1 MPRID
6 LEFVN
11 RFSDVQ
17 GPIWE
22 IASQVVSTAFNA
34 DISLANPLTVGFRT
48 EDVGADLS
56 GAQLAVRWSFK
67 DAPQDEHI
75 IVVSP
80 DLAVQFLNNVVDSQP
95 EAVTPELVAEN
106 AERFYSL
113 VHGLID
119 GMASFRSL
127 QIAGENPAVEY
138 EIFSFPPNLASE
150 EELIRVQIAVSGS
163 GISGGLIWLLSET
176 SARRILGEPLQSET
190 ASEEAAQTPRIVS
203 KEERDIELLM
213 DIPLEVTVELGRV
226 SMVVQDILD
235 LGNGSIVELEKVAGE
250 PVDVLVNGRL
260 VARGEVVVVE
270 DNFGVRLSEILSP
283 QDRLGK
289 LGDAA

>member
-17 GPIWE
+17 GAIWE